1 MIPIIDNAY
10 YKLGGTVIG
19 ILTSYVLYE
28 NVYNKDLYHNDIH
41 KNIGKIIAEY
51 QIDYRNEKL
60 YNPIEPFSGKSWIF
74 DTTNTEI
81 VEGINKLQ
89 TKNPNMQI
97 NVREMG
103 SYPYHSYVVIRN
115 KSNKIY
121 ISLDDPSSYDD
132 ASFVS
137 LLNILTPKPKY

>member
-1 MIPIIDNAY
+1 M
-10 YKLGGTVIG
+10 
-19 ILTSYVLYE
+19 
-28 NVYNKDLYHNDIH
+28 
-41 KNIGKIIAEY
+41 KNYI
-51 QIDYRNEKL
+51 R
-60 YNPIEPFSGKSWIF
+60 PIEPFSGKSWIF
-74 DTTNTEI
+74 DPTNTD
-81 VEGINKLQ
+81 VVQGINKLQ

-115 KSNKIY
+115 KSDKIY

-132 ASFVS
+132 ASFIS